1 MRRGEAID
9 LLRAREQELRAL
21 GIRTLSLFGSTA
33 RDEAGEQSDLDL
45 AAAIDYDTVHA
56 AGPFAFFGLSDT
68 IAGMI
73 GRRVDLVTEPARKP
87 ALQAEID
94 RDRVR
99 VY

>member
-1 MRRGEAID
+1 VKRSEAID
-9 LLRAREQELRAL
+9 LLRAREPELRAL
-21 GIRTLSLFGSTA
+21 GIRALSLFGSTA
-33 RDEAGEQSDLDL
+33 RDEAGAESDIDL
-45 AAAIDYDTVHA
+45 AAAFDYDAIRA
-56 AGPFAFFGLSDT
+56 AGPFAFFALSDA

-73 GRRVDLVTEPARKP
+73 GRRVDLVTEPARKA

>member
-1 MRRGEAID
+1 MRRSEAID
-9 LLRAREQELRAL
+9 LLRARESELRAL
-21 GIRTLSLFGSTA
+21 GIRALSLFGSTA
-33 RDEAGEQSDLDL
+33 RDEASAESDIDL
-45 AAAIDYDTVHA
+45 AAALDYDTLHD
-56 AGPFAFFGLSDT
+56 AGPFAFFALGDA